1 MNIVVIG
8 GVAAGTKA
16 AAKLMRENRDNKVT
30 IFEKGKEISYAGCGL
45 PYYIGGDIADRS
57 SLVVNTPEKF
67 SSLTGVTVRTEMEA
81 VKVDSEKKT
90 VSFRNGEVVSYDK
103 LIIATG
109 ASPILPDIPGKENEG
124 VFTLRTVD
132 DAVRIRKYAEDNSV
146 HRCVVVGASFIGLE
160 CAENLRSRGME
171 VTLVDKE
178 SQILP
183 GLLDPD
189 MADYVRKE
197 IQKSGVKILLSSSLE
212 EILGEGKVKGIRTA
226 FGSVSGEMVILALG
240 VRPNSAFVSDL
251 GLEMEKGAIVV
262 DESMKTSV
270 QDIYAAG
277 DVAMVRNM
285 ATHSHQYSAMGST
298 ANITGRI
305 LAKAISGE
313 KAEYKGC
320 LGTAVIKATDSLN
333 VGRTGLTLAGA
344 GKIGLDAESVSVVL
358 DDKPGYYPG
367 SGNFVIKLIAERGT
381 EKVLGLQIAGKGN
394 VDKIVDSAVV
404 AIAMGAV
411 LSDFE
416 SLDFSY
422 APPFST
428 ALNPLQIAS
437 FVLKNKISGKLDSFT
452 PYDYSTGK
460 AKGYEVVDVN
470 NSPTIPGARFVA
482 FDKLEETFKDT
493 DRSAKLLLV
502 CARGRKSYLVQNRLK
517 AMGFTN
523 TRSLEGGVTL
533 NDVKVKFEGP
543 IPASEIRRVKG
554 LGCLQD
560 KRYPDV
566 FNVRVITR
574 NGKITAEEQRTIAE
588 AAENFG
594 SGEVTM
600 TTRLTLEI
608 QGVKYEN
615 IQPLM
620 EYLALHDLTTG
631 GTGSKVR
638 PVVSCKGTTCQYGL
652 CDTFGLSEK
661 LHELFYVG
669 YHDVVLPHK
678 FKIAVGGCPN
688 NCVKPNLNDLG
699 IVGQNVP
706 VFDYSK
712 CKGCKLCQVEKSCPI
727 KIARMENGKLHVD
740 PNECNNCS
748 RCRGK
753 CPFGVTEEY
762 VPGFKVYIGGRWGK
776 KIAHGLPLTRI
787 LTSEE
792 EVISVVEKAILL
804 FRDEGITGER
814 FADTVERLGFEYVN
828 DKLLNSSFDK
838 KAVLEKNVKGGAT
851 C

>member
-1 MNIVVIG
+1 MKVVVLG
-8 GVAAGTKA
+8 GVAAGTKV
-16 AAKLMRENRDNKVT
+16 AAKLKRENRDNEVVIYTK
-30 IFEKGKEISYAGCGL
+30 EKEISYAGCGL
-45 PYYIGGDIADRS
+45 PYYIGGAIENRE
-57 SLVVNTPEKF
+57 SLVVNTPQKY
-67 SSLTGVTVRTEMEA
+67 SSLTGVEVKTEMEA
-81 VKVDSEKKT
+81 VSVDKDNKT
-90 VSFRNGEVVSYDK
+90 VSFKNGESVSYDK

-109 ASPILPDIPGKENEG
+109 ASPIRPEVDGVDKEG
-124 VFTLRTVD
+124 VFTLRSVD
-132 DAVRIRKYAEDNSV
+132 DAVAIRSYAESV
-146 HRCVVVGASFIGLE
+146 KKAVIVGASFIGLE
-160 CAENLRSRGME
+160 VAENLKARGLD
-171 VTLVDKE
+171 VTIVDMA

-183 GLLDPD
+183 GLFDPD
-189 MADYVRKE
+189 MALYAKKE
-197 IQKSGVKILLSSSLE
+197 IQKTGIKIVLGAKLEAIIGGEKAEGVKTS
-212 EILGEGKVKGIRTA
+212 V
-226 FGSVSGEMVILALG
+226 GSISGDMVVLALG
-240 VRPNSAFVSDL
+240 VKPNTAFVSNL

-262 DESMKTSV
+262 DDKMRTNIDSV
-270 QDIYAAG
+270 YAVG
-277 DVAMVRNM
+277 DCALVKNM
-285 ATHSHQYSAMGST
+285 ITGKRQYSAMGST

-313 KAEYKGC
+313 DATYKGC
-320 LGTAVIKATDSLN
+320 LGTAVIKASGTLN
-333 VGRTGLTLAGA
+333 LGRTGLTMDKAKEEGY
-344 GKIGLDAESVSVVL
+344 DPECVSVVL

-367 SGNFVIKLIAERGT
+367 SGNFVIKLIADRRDM
-381 EKVLGLQIAGKGN
+381 KLLGVQVAGKGN
-394 VDKIVDSAVV
+394 VDKIVDSVV
-404 AIAMGAV
+404 VGLNLGAK
-411 LSDFE
+411 LSDFD

-428 ALNPLQIAS
+428 ALNPLQVAS
-437 FVLKNKISGKLDSFT
+437 YVLENKISGVLDSFT
-452 PYDYSTGK
+452 PYEYMMGK
-460 AKGYEVVDVN
+460 AKGYTVIDVN
-470 NSPTIPGARFVA
+470 NTPTIPGAKFA
-482 FDKLEETFKDT
+482 SFDKLEEIFKDT
-493 DRSAKLLLV
+493 PKDAKLLLV
-502 CARGRKSYLVQNRLK
+502 CAMGRKSYLVQNRMK
-517 AMGFTN
+517 AMGFTS
-523 TRSLEGGVTL
+523 TKSLEGGVNL
-533 NDVKVKFEGP
+533 NDVKVRFEGA
-543 IPASEIRRVKG
+543 IPPEEVKRVKG

-566 FNVRVITR
+566 FNVRIITR
-574 NGKITAEEQRTIAE
+574 NGKISAEEQKVIAE
-588 AAENFG
+588 ASEKYG

-615 IQPLM
+615 IAPLM
-620 EYLALHDLTTG
+620 EFVNEHGLTTG

-712 CKGCKLCQVEKSCPI
+712 CKGCKVCQVEKSCPI
-727 KIARMENGKLHVD
+727 KIAKMENGKLYVD
-740 PNECNNCS
+740 PNQCNNCS

-762 VPGFKVYIGGRWGK
+762 IPGFKVYIGGRWGK
-776 KIAHGLPLTRI
+776 KIAHGLPLSRI
-787 LTSEE
+787 LLSEE
-792 EVISVVEKAILL
+792 EVIDVVEKAILL

-814 FADTVERLGFEYVN
+814 FADTVGRLGFDYVN

>member
-1 MNIVVIG
+1 MKVVVLG
-8 GVAAGTKA
+8 GVAAGTKV
-16 AAKLMRENRDNKVT
+16 AAKLKREDRNNEVIIYTK
-30 IFEKGKEISYAGCGL
+30 EKEISYAGCGL
-45 PYYIGGDIADRS
+45 PYYIGGAIESRE
-57 SLVVNTPEKF
+57 SLVVNTPKKY
-67 SSLTGVTVRTEMEA
+67 SSLTGVEVKTEMEA
-81 VKVDSEKKT
+81 VSVDKDKKT
-90 VSFRNGEVVSYDK
+90 VSFKNGETVSYDN
-103 LIIATG
+103 LVIATG
-109 ASPILPDIPGKENEG
+109 ASPIKPPVEGVEKEG
-124 VFTLRTVD
+124 VFTLRSVD
-132 DAVRIRKYAEDNSV
+132 DAVDMRAYVDDNGV
-146 HRCVVVGASFIGLE
+146 HKAVVVGASFIGLE
-160 CAENLRSRGME
+160 VAENLKAKGVD
-171 VTLVDKE
+171 VTVVDMA

-183 GLLDPD
+183 GLFDPD
-189 MADYVRKE
+189 MAQYAKKE
-197 IQKSGVKILLSSSLE
+197 IQKTGVKIMLGAKLE
-212 EILGEGKVKGIRTA
+212 AIYGGVKAEGIKT
-226 FGSVSGEMVILALG
+226 SVGNIPGEMVVLALG
-240 VRPNSAFVSDL
+240 VKPNTAFVSEL

-262 DESMKTSV
+262 DDKMRTNLDS
-270 QDIYAAG
+270 IYAAG
-277 DVAMVRNM
+277 DCALVKNMVTGKR
-285 ATHSHQYSAMGST
+285 QYSAMGST

-305 LAKAISGE
+305 LAKAMSGE
-313 KAEYKGC
+313 DASYKGC
-320 LGTAVIKATDSLN
+320 LGTAVIRATSSLN
-333 VGRTGLTLAGA
+333 MGRTGLTMDAA
-344 GKIGLDAESVSVVL
+344 GKEGYDAECVSIVV

-367 SGNFVIKLIAERGT
+367 SGNFVIKLVAD
-381 EKVLGLQIAGKGN
+381 KKDMKLLGVQVAGKGN
-394 VDKIVDSAVV
+394 VDKIVDSVV
-404 AIAMGAV
+404 VGLIMGAK
-411 LSDFE
+411 LTDFD
-416 SLDFSY
+416 SADFSY

-428 ALNPLQIAS
+428 ALNPLQVAS
-437 FVLKNKISGKLDSFT
+437 YVLENKINGVLDSFT
-452 PYDYSTGK
+452 PYEYMTGK
-460 AKGYEVVDVN
+460 AKGYTVVDVN
-470 NSPTIPGARFVA
+470 NTPTIPGAKFA
-482 FDKLEETFKDT
+482 SFDNLEEVFKNTPKD
-493 DRSAKLLLV
+493 AKLLLV
-502 CARGRKSYLVQNRLK
+502 CARGRKSYLVQNRMK

-523 TRSLEGGVTL
+523 TKSLEGGVNL
-533 NDVKVKFEGP
+533 NDVKVKFEGA
-543 IPASEIRRVKG
+543 IPPEEVKRVKG

-566 FNVRVITR
+566 FNVRIITR
-574 NGKITAEEQRTIAE
+574 NGKISAEEQKTIAE
-588 AAENFG
+588 AAEKYG

-615 IQPLM
+615 LQPLM
-620 EYLALHDLTTG
+620 EFVNEHGLTTG

-712 CKGCKLCQVEKSCPI
+712 CKGCKVCQVEKGCPI
-727 KIARMENGKLHVD
+727 KIAKVEDGKLYVD

-762 VPGFKVYIGGRWGK
+762 IPGFKVFIGGRWGK

-787 LTSEE
+787 LLSEE
-792 EVISVVEKAILL
+792 EVIDVVEKAILL

-814 FADTVERLGFEYVN
+814 FADTVERLGFDYVN

-838 KAVLEKNVKGGAT
+838 KAVLEKNVTGGAT

>member
-1 MNIVVIG
+1 MKVVVLG
-8 GVAAGTKA
+8 GVAAGTKV
-16 AAKLMRENRDNKVT
+16 AAKLKRENRDNEVVIYTK
-30 IFEKGKEISYAGCGL
+30 EKEISYAGCGL
-45 PYYIGGDIADRS
+45 PYYIGGAIENRE
-57 SLVVNTPEKF
+57 SLVVNTPQKY
-67 SSLTGVTVRTEMEA
+67 SSLTGVEVKIEMEA
-81 VKVDSEKKT
+81 VSVDKDNKT
-90 VSFRNGEVVSYDK
+90 VSFKNGECVSFDK

-109 ASPILPDIPGKENEG
+109 ASPIKPDVEGVDKEG
-124 VFTLRTVD
+124 VFTLRSVD
-132 DAVRIRKYAEDNSV
+132 DAASIRSYAESV
-146 HRCVVVGASFIGLE
+146 KRAVVVGASFIGLE
-160 CAENLRSRGME
+160 VAENLKAKGLD
-171 VTLVDKE
+171 VTVVDMA
-178 SQILP
+178 SQVLP
-183 GLLDPD
+183 GLFDPD
-189 MADYVRKE
+189 MALYAKKE
-197 IQKSGVKILLSSSLE
+197 IQKTGIKIVLGAKLEAITGGEKAEGVKTN
-212 EILGEGKVKGIRTA
+212 V
-226 FGSVSGEMVILALG
+226 GSINGDMVVLALG
-240 VRPNSAFVSDL
+240 VKPNTAFVSDL

-262 DESMKTSV
+262 DDKMSTNIDSV
-270 QDIYAAG
+270 YAVG
-277 DVAMVRNM
+277 DCALVKNMVTGKR
-285 ATHSHQYSAMGST
+285 QYSAMGST

-313 KAEYKGC
+313 DATYKGC
-320 LGTAVIKATDSLN
+320 LGTAVIKASETLN
-333 VGRTGLTLAGA
+333 LGRTGLTMEKAKEEGF
-344 GKIGLDAESVSVVL
+344 DSECVSVVL

-367 SGNFVIKLIAERGT
+367 SGNFVIKLIADKRDM
-381 EKVLGLQIAGKGN
+381 KLLGVQVAGKGS
-394 VDKIVDSAVV
+394 VDKIVDSVV
-404 AIAMGAV
+404 VGLNFGAK
-411 LSDFE
+411 LSDFD

-428 ALNPLQIAS
+428 ALNPLQVAS
-437 FVLKNKISGKLDSFT
+437 YVLENKISGVLDSFT
-452 PYDYSTGK
+452 PYEYMMGK
-460 AKGYEVVDVN
+460 AKGYTVIDVN
-470 NSPTIPGARFVA
+470 NTPTIPGAKFA
-482 FDKLEETFKDT
+482 SFDKLEEIFKDT
-493 DRSAKLLLV
+493 PKDAKLLLV
-502 CARGRKSYLVQNRLK
+502 CARGRKSYLVQNRMK
-517 AMGFTN
+517 AMGFTS
-523 TRSLEGGVTL
+523 TKSLEGGVNL
-533 NDVKVKFEGP
+533 NDVKVKFEGA
-543 IPASEIRRVKG
+543 IPPEEVKRVKG

-566 FNVRVITR
+566 FNVRIITR
-574 NGKITAEEQRTIAE
+574 NGKISAEEQKVIAE
-588 AAENFG
+588 ASEKYG

-615 IQPLM
+615 IAPLM
-620 EYLALHDLTTG
+620 EFVNEHGLSTG

-712 CKGCKLCQVEKSCPI
+712 CKGCKVCQVEKSCPI
-727 KIARMENGKLHVD
+727 KIAKMENGKLYVD
-740 PNECNNCS
+740 PNQCNNCS

-762 VPGFKVYIGGRWGK
+762 IPGFKVYIGGRWGK
-776 KIAHGLPLTRI
+776 KIAHGLPLSRI
-787 LTSEE
+787 LRSEE
-792 EVISVVEKAILL
+792 EVIDVVEKAILL

-814 FADTVERLGFEYVN
+814 FADTVDRLGFDYVN

>member
-1 MNIVVIG
+1 MKIVVLG
-8 GVAAGTKA
+8 GVAAGTKV
-16 AAKLMRENRDNKVT
+16 AAKLKRENRNNEVVIYTK
-30 IFEKGKEISYAGCGL
+30 EKEISYAGCGL
-45 PYYIGGDIADRS
+45 PYYIGGAIENRE
-57 SLVVNTPEKF
+57 SLVVNTPQKY
-67 SSLTGVTVRTEMEA
+67 SSLTGVEVKIEMEA
-81 VKVDSEKKT
+81 VSVDKDNKS
-90 VSFRNGEVVSYDK
+90 VSFKNGESVSYDK

-109 ASPILPDIPGKENEG
+109 ASPIKPAVEGVDKEG
-124 VFTLRTVD
+124 VFTLRSVD
-132 DAVRIRKYAEDNSV
+132 DAASIRSYAESV
-146 HRCVVVGASFIGLE
+146 KRAVVVGASFIGLE
-160 CAENLRSRGME
+160 VAENLKAKGLD
-171 VTLVDKE
+171 VTVVDMA

-183 GLLDPD
+183 GLFDPD
-189 MADYVRKE
+189 MALYAKKE
-197 IQKSGVKILLSSSLE
+197 IQKTGIKIVLGAKLEAIYGGNKAEGVKTS
-212 EILGEGKVKGIRTA
+212 V
-226 FGSVSGEMVILALG
+226 GSINGDLVVLALG
-240 VRPNSAFVSDL
+240 VKPNTAFVSNL

-262 DESMKTSV
+262 DEKMSTNIDS
-270 QDIYAAG
+270 IYAVG
-277 DVAMVRNM
+277 DCALVKNMVTGKR
-285 ATHSHQYSAMGST
+285 QYSAMGST

-305 LAKAISGE
+305 LAKAISG
-313 KAEYKGC
+313 KDASYKGC
-320 LGTAVIKATDSLN
+320 LGTAVIKVSQTLN
-333 VGRTGLTLAGA
+333 LGRTGLTMERAKEEGF
-344 GKIGLDAESVSVVL
+344 DPECVSVVL

-367 SGNFVIKLIAERGT
+367 SGNFVIKLIADKRDM
-381 EKVLGLQIAGKGN
+381 KLLGVQVAGKGS
-394 VDKIVDSAVV
+394 VDKIVDSVV
-404 AIAMGAV
+404 VGLNFGAK
-411 LSDFE
+411 LSDFD

-428 ALNPLQIAS
+428 ALNPLQVAS
-437 FVLKNKISGKLDSFT
+437 YVLENKISGVLDSFT
-452 PYDYSTGK
+452 PYEYMMGK
-460 AKGYEVVDVN
+460 AKGYTVIDVN
-470 NSPTIPGARFVA
+470 NTPTIPGAKFA
-482 FDKLEETFKDT
+482 SFDKLEEIFKDT
-493 DRSAKLLLV
+493 PKDAKLLLV
-502 CARGRKSYLVQNRLK
+502 CARGRKSYLVQNRMK
-517 AMGFTN
+517 AMGFTS
-523 TRSLEGGVTL
+523 TKSLEGGVNL
-533 NDVKVKFEGP
+533 NDVKVKFEGA
-543 IPASEIRRVKG
+543 IPPEEVKRVKG

-566 FNVRVITR
+566 FNVRIITR
-574 NGKITAEEQRTIAE
+574 NGKISAEEQKVIAE
-588 AAENFG
+588 ASEKYG

-615 IQPLM
+615 IVPLM
-620 EYLALHDLTTG
+620 EFVNEHGLTTG

-712 CKGCKLCQVEKSCPI
+712 CKGCKVCQVEKSCPI
-727 KIARMENGKLHVD
+727 KIAKMENGKLYVD
-740 PNECNNCS
+740 PNQCNNCS

-762 VPGFKVYIGGRWGK
+762 IPGFKVYIGGRWGK
-776 KIAHGLPLTRI
+776 KIAHGLPLSRI
-787 LTSEE
+787 LRSEE
-792 EVISVVEKAILL
+792 EVIDVVEKAILL

-814 FADTVERLGFEYVN
+814 FADTVDRLGFDYVN

>member
-1 MNIVVIG
+1 MKVVVLG
-8 GVAAGTKA
+8 GVAAGTKV
-16 AAKLMRENRDNKVT
+16 AAKLKRENRDNEVVIYTK
-30 IFEKGKEISYAGCGL
+30 EKEISYAGCGL
-45 PYYIGGDIADRS
+45 PYYIGGAIENRE
-57 SLVVNTPEKF
+57 SLVVNTPQKY
-67 SSLTGVTVRTEMEA
+67 SSLTGVEVKTEMEA
-81 VKVDSEKKT
+81 VSVDKDNKT
-90 VSFRNGEVVSYDK
+90 VSFKNGESVSYDK

-109 ASPILPDIPGKENEG
+109 ASPIRPEVDGVDKEG
-124 VFTLRTVD
+124 VFTLRSVD
-132 DAVRIRKYAEDNSV
+132 DAVAIRSYAESV
-146 HRCVVVGASFIGLE
+146 KKAVIVGASFIGLE
-160 CAENLRSRGME
+160 VAENLKARGLD
-171 VTLVDKE
+171 VTIVDMA

-183 GLLDPD
+183 GLFDPD
-189 MADYVRKE
+189 MALYAKKE
-197 IQKSGVKILLSSSLE
+197 IQKTGIKIVLGAKLEAIIGGEKAEGVKTS
-212 EILGEGKVKGIRTA
+212 V
-226 FGSVSGEMVILALG
+226 GSISGDMVVLALG
-240 VRPNSAFVSDL
+240 VKPNTAFVSNL

-262 DESMKTSV
+262 DDKMRTNIDSV
-270 QDIYAAG
+270 YAVG
-277 DVAMVRNM
+277 DCALVKNM
-285 ATHSHQYSAMGST
+285 ITGKRQYSAMGST

-313 KAEYKGC
+313 DATYKGC
-320 LGTAVIKATDSLN
+320 LGTAVIKASGTLN
-333 VGRTGLTLAGA
+333 LGRTGLTMDKAKEEGF
-344 GKIGLDAESVSVVL
+344 DPECVSVVL

-367 SGNFVIKLIAERGT
+367 SGNFVIKLIADRRDM
-381 EKVLGLQIAGKGN
+381 KLLGVQVAGKGN
-394 VDKIVDSAVV
+394 VDKIVDSVV
-404 AIAMGAV
+404 VGLNLGAK
-411 LSDFE
+411 LSDFD

-428 ALNPLQIAS
+428 ALNPLQVAS
-437 FVLKNKISGKLDSFT
+437 YVLENKISGVLDSFT
-452 PYDYSTGK
+452 PYEYMMGK
-460 AKGYEVVDVN
+460 AKGYTVIDVN
-470 NSPTIPGARFVA
+470 NTPTIPGAKFA
-482 FDKLEETFKDT
+482 SFDKLEEIFKDT
-493 DRSAKLLLV
+493 PKDAKLLLV
-502 CARGRKSYLVQNRLK
+502 CARGRKSYLVQNRMK
-517 AMGFTN
+517 AMGFTS
-523 TRSLEGGVTL
+523 TKSLEGGVNL
-533 NDVKVKFEGP
+533 NDVKVRFEGA
-543 IPASEIRRVKG
+543 IPPEEVKRVKG

-566 FNVRVITR
+566 FNVRIITR
-574 NGKITAEEQRTIAE
+574 NGKISAEEQKVIAE
-588 AAENFG
+588 ASEKYG

-615 IQPLM
+615 IAPLM
-620 EYLALHDLTTG
+620 EFVNEHGLTTG

-712 CKGCKLCQVEKSCPI
+712 CKGCKVCQVEKSCPI
-727 KIARMENGKLHVD
+727 KIAKMENGKLYVD
-740 PNECNNCS
+740 PNQCNNCS

-762 VPGFKVYIGGRWGK
+762 IPGFKVYIGGRWGK
-776 KIAHGLPLTRI
+776 KIAHGLPLSRI
-787 LTSEE
+787 LLSEE
-792 EVISVVEKAILL
+792 EVIDVVEKAILL

-814 FADTVERLGFEYVN
+814 FADTVGRLGFDYVN

>member
-1 MNIVVIG
+1 MKVVVLG
-8 GVAAGTKA
+8 GVAAGTKV
-16 AAKLMRENRDNKVT
+16 AAKLKRENRDNEVVIYTK
-30 IFEKGKEISYAGCGL
+30 EKEISYAGCGL
-45 PYYIGGDIADRS
+45 PYYIGGAIENRE
-57 SLVVNTPEKF
+57 SLVVNTPQKY
-67 SSLTGVTVRTEMEA
+67 SSLTGVEVKTEMEA
-81 VKVDSEKKT
+81 VSVDKDNKT
-90 VSFRNGEVVSYDK
+90 VSFKNGESVSYDK

-109 ASPILPDIPGKENEG
+109 ASPIRPEVDGVDKEG
-124 VFTLRTVD
+124 VFTLRNVD
-132 DAVRIRKYAEDNSV
+132 DAVAIRSYAESV
-146 HRCVVVGASFIGLE
+146 KKAVIVGASFIGLE
-160 CAENLRSRGME
+160 VAENLKARGLD
-171 VTLVDKE
+171 VTIVDMA

-183 GLLDPD
+183 GLFDPD
-189 MADYVRKE
+189 MALYAKKE
-197 IQKSGVKILLSSSLE
+197 IQKTGIKIVLGAKLEAIIGGEKAEGVKTS
-212 EILGEGKVKGIRTA
+212 V
-226 FGSVSGEMVILALG
+226 GSISGDMVVLALG
-240 VRPNSAFVSDL
+240 VKPNTAFVSNL

-262 DESMKTSV
+262 DDKMRTNIDSV
-270 QDIYAAG
+270 YAVG
-277 DVAMVRNM
+277 DCALVKNM
-285 ATHSHQYSAMGST
+285 ITGKRQYSAMGST

-313 KAEYKGC
+313 DATYKGC
-320 LGTAVIKATDSLN
+320 LGTAVIKASGTLN
-333 VGRTGLTLAGA
+333 LGRTGLTMDKAKEEGY
-344 GKIGLDAESVSVVL
+344 DPECVSVVL

-367 SGNFVIKLIAERGT
+367 SGNFVIKLIADRRDM
-381 EKVLGLQIAGKGN
+381 KLLGVQVAGKGN
-394 VDKIVDSAVV
+394 VDKIVDSVV
-404 AIAMGAV
+404 VGLNLGAK
-411 LSDFE
+411 LSDFD

-428 ALNPLQIAS
+428 ALNPLQVAS
-437 FVLKNKISGKLDSFT
+437 YVLENKISGVLDSFT
-452 PYDYSTGK
+452 PYEYMMGK
-460 AKGYEVVDVN
+460 AKGYTVIDVN
-470 NSPTIPGARFVA
+470 NTPTIPGAKFA
-482 FDKLEETFKDT
+482 SFDKLEEIFKDT
-493 DRSAKLLLV
+493 PKDAKLLLV
-502 CARGRKSYLVQNRLK
+502 CARGRKSYLVQNRMK
-517 AMGFTN
+517 AMGFTS
-523 TRSLEGGVTL
+523 TKSLEGGVNL
-533 NDVKVKFEGP
+533 NDVKVRFEGA
-543 IPASEIRRVKG
+543 IPPEEVKRVKG

-566 FNVRVITR
+566 FNVRIITR
-574 NGKITAEEQRTIAE
+574 NGKISAEEQKVIAE
-588 AAENFG
+588 ASEKYG

-615 IQPLM
+615 IAPLM
-620 EYLALHDLTTG
+620 EFVNEHGLTTG

-712 CKGCKLCQVEKSCPI
+712 CKGCKVCQVEKSCPI
-727 KIARMENGKLHVD
+727 KIAKMENGKLYVD
-740 PNECNNCS
+740 PNQCNNCS

-762 VPGFKVYIGGRWGK
+762 IPGFKVYIGGRWGK
-776 KIAHGLPLTRI
+776 KIAHGLPLSRI
-787 LTSEE
+787 LLSEE
-792 EVISVVEKAILL
+792 EVIDVVEKAILL

-814 FADTVERLGFEYVN
+814 FADTVGRLGFDYVN

>member
-1 MNIVVIG
+1 MKVVVLG
-8 GVAAGTKA
+8 GVAAGTKV
-16 AAKLMRENRDNKVT
+16 AAKLKRENRDNEVVIYTK
-30 IFEKGKEISYAGCGL
+30 EKEISYAGCGL
-45 PYYIGGDIADRS
+45 PYYIGGAIENRE
-57 SLVVNTPEKF
+57 SLVVNTPQKY
-67 SSLTGVTVRTEMEA
+67 SSLTGVEVKTEMEA
-81 VKVDSEKKT
+81 VSVDKDNKT
-90 VSFRNGEVVSYDK
+90 VSFKNGESVSYDK

-109 ASPILPDIPGKENEG
+109 ASPIRPEVDGVDKEG
-124 VFTLRTVD
+124 VFTLRSVD
-132 DAVRIRKYAEDNSV
+132 DAVAIRSYAESV
-146 HRCVVVGASFIGLE
+146 KKAVIVGASFIGLE
-160 CAENLRSRGME
+160 VAENLKARGLD
-171 VTLVDKE
+171 VTIVDMA

-183 GLLDPD
+183 GLFDPD
-189 MADYVRKE
+189 MALYAKKE
-197 IQKSGVKILLSSSLE
+197 IQKTGIKIVLGAKLEAIIGGEKAEGVKTS
-212 EILGEGKVKGIRTA
+212 V
-226 FGSVSGEMVILALG
+226 GSISGDMVVLALG
-240 VRPNSAFVSDL
+240 VKPNTAFVSNL

-262 DESMKTSV
+262 DDKMRTNIDSV
-270 QDIYAAG
+270 YAVG
-277 DVAMVRNM
+277 DCALVKNM
-285 ATHSHQYSAMGST
+285 ITGKRQYSAMGST

-313 KAEYKGC
+313 DATYKGC
-320 LGTAVIKATDSLN
+320 LGTAVIKASGTLN
-333 VGRTGLTLAGA
+333 LGRTGLTMDKAKEEGY
-344 GKIGLDAESVSVVL
+344 DPECVSVVL

-367 SGNFVIKLIAERGT
+367 SGNFVIKLIADRRDM
-381 EKVLGLQIAGKGN
+381 KLLGVQVAGKGN
-394 VDKIVDSAVV
+394 VDKIVDSVV
-404 AIAMGAV
+404 VGLNLGAK
-411 LSDFE
+411 LSDFD

-428 ALNPLQIAS
+428 ALNPLQVAS
-437 FVLKNKISGKLDSFT
+437 YVLENKISGVLDSFT
-452 PYDYSTGK
+452 PYEYMMGK
-460 AKGYEVVDVN
+460 AKGYTVIDVN
-470 NSPTIPGARFVA
+470 NTPTIPGAKFA
-482 FDKLEETFKDT
+482 SFDKLEEIFKDT
-493 DRSAKLLLV
+493 PKDAKLLLV
-502 CARGRKSYLVQNRLK
+502 CARGRKSYLVQNRMK
-517 AMGFTN
+517 AMGFTS
-523 TRSLEGGVTL
+523 TKSLEGGVNL
-533 NDVKVKFEGP
+533 NDVKVRFEGA
-543 IPASEIRRVKG
+543 IPPEEVKRVKG

-566 FNVRVITR
+566 FNVRIITR
-574 NGKITAEEQRTIAE
+574 NGKISAVEQKVIAE
-588 AAENFG
+588 ASEKYG

-615 IQPLM
+615 IAPLM
-620 EYLALHDLTTG
+620 EFVNEHGLTTG

-712 CKGCKLCQVEKSCPI
+712 CKGCKVCQVEKSCPI
-727 KIARMENGKLHVD
+727 KIAKMENGKLYVD
-740 PNECNNCS
+740 PNQCNNCS

-762 VPGFKVYIGGRWGK
+762 IPGFKVYIGGRWGK
-776 KIAHGLPLTRI
+776 KIAHGLPLSRI
-787 LTSEE
+787 LLSEE
-792 EVISVVEKAILL
+792 EVIDVVEKAILL

-814 FADTVERLGFEYVN
+814 FADTVGRLGFDYVN

>member
-1 MNIVVIG
+1 MKVVVLG
-8 GVAAGTKA
+8 GVAAGTKV
-16 AAKLMRENRDNKVT
+16 AAKLKRENRDNEVVIYTK
-30 IFEKGKEISYAGCGL
+30 EKEISYAGCGL
-45 PYYIGGDIADRS
+45 PYYIGGAIENRE
-57 SLVVNTPEKF
+57 SLVVNTPQKY
-67 SSLTGVTVRTEMEA
+67 SSLTGVEVKTEMEA
-81 VKVDSEKKT
+81 VSVDKDNKT
-90 VSFRNGEVVSYDK
+90 VSFKNGESVSYDK

-109 ASPILPDIPGKENEG
+109 ASPIRPEVDGVDKEG
-124 VFTLRTVD
+124 VFTLRSVD
-132 DAVRIRKYAEDNSV
+132 DAVAIRSYAESV
-146 HRCVVVGASFIGLE
+146 KKAVIVGASFIGLE
-160 CAENLRSRGME
+160 VAENLKARGLD
-171 VTLVDKE
+171 VTIVDMA

-183 GLLDPD
+183 GLFDPD
-189 MADYVRKE
+189 MALYAKKE
-197 IQKSGVKILLSSSLE
+197 IQKTGIKIVLGAKLEAIIGGEKAEGVKTS
-212 EILGEGKVKGIRTA
+212 V
-226 FGSVSGEMVILALG
+226 GSISGDMVVLALG
-240 VRPNSAFVSDL
+240 VKPNTAFVSNL

-262 DESMKTSV
+262 DDKMSTNIDSL
-270 QDIYAAG
+270 YAVG
-277 DVAMVRNM
+277 DCALVKNM
-285 ATHSHQYSAMGST
+285 ITGKRQYSAMGST

-313 KAEYKGC
+313 DATYKGC
-320 LGTAVIKATDSLN
+320 LGTAVIKASGTLN
-333 VGRTGLTLAGA
+333 LGRTGLTMDKAKEEGF
-344 GKIGLDAESVSVVL
+344 DPECVSVVL

-367 SGNFVIKLIAERGT
+367 SGNFVIKLIADRRDM
-381 EKVLGLQIAGKGN
+381 KLLGVQVAGKGN
-394 VDKIVDSAVV
+394 VDKIVDSVV
-404 AIAMGAV
+404 VGLNLGAK
-411 LSDFE
+411 LSDFD

-428 ALNPLQIAS
+428 ALNPLQVAS
-437 FVLKNKISGKLDSFT
+437 YVLENKISGVLDSFT
-452 PYDYSTGK
+452 PYEYMMGK
-460 AKGYEVVDVN
+460 AKGYTVIDVN
-470 NSPTIPGARFVA
+470 NTPTIPGAKFA
-482 FDKLEETFKDT
+482 SFDKLEEIFKDT
-493 DRSAKLLLV
+493 PKDAKLLLV
-502 CARGRKSYLVQNRLK
+502 CARGRKSYLVQNRMK
-517 AMGFTN
+517 AMGFTS
-523 TRSLEGGVTL
+523 TKSLEGGVNL
-533 NDVKVKFEGP
+533 NEVKVRFEGA
-543 IPASEIRRVKG
+543 IPPEEVKRVKG

-566 FNVRVITR
+566 FNVRIITR
-574 NGKITAEEQRTIAE
+574 NGKISAEEQKVIAE
-588 AAENFG
+588 ASEKYG

-615 IQPLM
+615 IAPLM
-620 EYLALHDLTTG
+620 EFVNEHGLTTG

-712 CKGCKLCQVEKSCPI
+712 CKGCKVCQVEKSCPI
-727 KIARMENGKLHVD
+727 KIAKMENGKLYVD
-740 PNECNNCS
+740 PNQCNNCS

-762 VPGFKVYIGGRWGK
+762 IPGFKVYIGGRWGK
-776 KIAHGLPLTRI
+776 KIAHGLPLSRI
-787 LTSEE
+787 LLSEE
-792 EVISVVEKAILL
+792 EVIDVVEKAILL

-814 FADTVERLGFEYVN
+814 FADTVGRLGFDYVN

>member
-1 MNIVVIG
+1 MKVVVLG
-8 GVAAGTKA
+8 GVAAGTKV
-16 AAKLMRENRDNKVT
+16 AAKLKRENRDNEVVIYTK
-30 IFEKGKEISYAGCGL
+30 EKEISYAGCGL
-45 PYYIGGDIADRS
+45 PYYIGGAIENRE
-57 SLVVNTPEKF
+57 SLVVNTPQKY
-67 SSLTGVTVRTEMEA
+67 SSLTGVEVKTEMEA
-81 VKVDSEKKT
+81 VSVDKDNKT
-90 VSFRNGEVVSYDK
+90 VSFKNGESVSYDK

-109 ASPILPDIPGKENEG
+109 ASPIRPEVDGVDKEG
-124 VFTLRTVD
+124 VFTLRSVD
-132 DAVRIRKYAEDNSV
+132 DAVAIRSYAESV
-146 HRCVVVGASFIGLE
+146 KKAVIVGASFIGLE
-160 CAENLRSRGME
+160 VAENLKARGLD
-171 VTLVDKE
+171 VTIVDMA

-183 GLLDPD
+183 GLFDPD
-189 MADYVRKE
+189 MALYAKKE
-197 IQKSGVKILLSSSLE
+197 IQKTGIKIVLGAKLEAIIGGEKAEGVKTS
-212 EILGEGKVKGIRTA
+212 V
-226 FGSVSGEMVILALG
+226 GSISGDMVVLALG
-240 VRPNSAFVSDL
+240 VKPNTAFVSNL

-262 DESMKTSV
+262 DDKMRTNIDSV
-270 QDIYAAG
+270 YAVG
-277 DVAMVRNM
+277 DCALVKNM
-285 ATHSHQYSAMGST
+285 ITGKRQYSAMGST

-313 KAEYKGC
+313 DATYKGC
-320 LGTAVIKATDSLN
+320 LGTAVIKASGTLN
-333 VGRTGLTLAGA
+333 LGRTGLTMDKAKEEGY
-344 GKIGLDAESVSVVL
+344 DPECVSVVL

-367 SGNFVIKLIAERGT
+367 SGNFVIKLIADRRDM
-381 EKVLGLQIAGKGN
+381 KLLGVQVAGKGN
-394 VDKIVDSAVV
+394 VDKIVDSVV
-404 AIAMGAV
+404 VGLNLGAK
-411 LSDFE
+411 LSDFD

-428 ALNPLQIAS
+428 ALNPLQVAS
-437 FVLKNKISGKLDSFT
+437 YVLENKISGVLDSFT
-452 PYDYSTGK
+452 PYEYMMGK
-460 AKGYEVVDVN
+460 AKGNTVIDVN
-470 NSPTIPGARFVA
+470 NTPTIPGAKFA
-482 FDKLEETFKDT
+482 SFDKLEEIFKDT
-493 DRSAKLLLV
+493 PKDAKLLLV
-502 CARGRKSYLVQNRLK
+502 CARGRKSYLVQNRMK
-517 AMGFTN
+517 AMGFTS
-523 TRSLEGGVTL
+523 TKSLEGGVNL
-533 NDVKVKFEGP
+533 NDVKVRFEGA
-543 IPASEIRRVKG
+543 IPPEEVKRVKG

-566 FNVRVITR
+566 FNVRIITR
-574 NGKITAEEQRTIAE
+574 NGKISAEEQKVIAE
-588 AAENFG
+588 ASEKYG

-615 IQPLM
+615 IAPLM
-620 EYLALHDLTTG
+620 EFVNEHGLTTG

-712 CKGCKLCQVEKSCPI
+712 CKGCKVCQVERSCPI
-727 KIARMENGKLHVD
+727 KIAKMENGKLYVD
-740 PNECNNCS
+740 PNQCNNCS

-762 VPGFKVYIGGRWGK
+762 IPGFKVYIGGRWGK
-776 KIAHGLPLTRI
+776 KIAHGLPLSRI
-787 LTSEE
+787 LLSEE
-792 EVISVVEKAILL
+792 EVIDVVEKAILL

-814 FADTVERLGFEYVN
+814 FADTVGRLGFDYVN

>member
-1 MNIVVIG
+1 MKVVVLG
-8 GVAAGTKA
+8 GVAAGTKV
-16 AAKLMRENRDNKVT
+16 AAKLKRENRDNEVVIYTK
-30 IFEKGKEISYAGCGL
+30 EKEISYAGCGL
-45 PYYIGGDIADRS
+45 PYYIGGAIENRE
-57 SLVVNTPEKF
+57 SLVVNTPQKY
-67 SSLTGVTVRTEMEA
+67 SSLTGVEVKTEMEA
-81 VKVDSEKKT
+81 VSVDKDNKT
-90 VSFRNGEVVSYDK
+90 VSFKNGESVSYDK

-109 ASPILPDIPGKENEG
+109 ASPIRPEVDGVDKEG
-124 VFTLRTVD
+124 VFTLRSVD
-132 DAVRIRKYAEDNSV
+132 DAVAIRSYAESV
-146 HRCVVVGASFIGLE
+146 KKAVVVGASFIGLE
-160 CAENLRSRGME
+160 VAENLKARGLD
-171 VTLVDKE
+171 VTIVDMA

-183 GLLDPD
+183 GLFDPD
-189 MADYVRKE
+189 MALYAKKE
-197 IQKSGVKILLSSSLE
+197 IQKTGIKIVLGAKLEAIIGGEKAEGVKTS
-212 EILGEGKVKGIRTA
+212 V
-226 FGSVSGEMVILALG
+226 GSISGDMVVLALG
-240 VRPNSAFVSDL
+240 VKPNTAFVSNL

-262 DESMKTSV
+262 DDKMRTNIDSV
-270 QDIYAAG
+270 YAVG
-277 DVAMVRNM
+277 DCALVKNM
-285 ATHSHQYSAMGST
+285 ITGKRQYSAMGST

-313 KAEYKGC
+313 DATYKGC
-320 LGTAVIKATDSLN
+320 LGTAVIKASGTLN
-333 VGRTGLTLAGA
+333 LGRTGLTMDKAKEEGY
-344 GKIGLDAESVSVVL
+344 DPECVSVVL

-367 SGNFVIKLIAERGT
+367 SGNFVIKLIADRRDM
-381 EKVLGLQIAGKGN
+381 KLLGVQVAGKGN
-394 VDKIVDSAVV
+394 VDKIVDSVV
-404 AIAMGAV
+404 VGLNLGAK
-411 LSDFE
+411 LSDFD

-428 ALNPLQIAS
+428 ALNPLQVAS
-437 FVLKNKISGKLDSFT
+437 YVLENKISGVLDSFT
-452 PYDYSTGK
+452 PYEYMMGK
-460 AKGYEVVDVN
+460 AKGYTVIDVN
-470 NSPTIPGARFVA
+470 NTPTIPGAKFA
-482 FDKLEETFKDT
+482 SFDKLEEIFKDT
-493 DRSAKLLLV
+493 PKDAKLLLV
-502 CARGRKSYLVQNRLK
+502 CARGRKSYLVQNRMK
-517 AMGFTN
+517 AMGFTS
-523 TRSLEGGVTL
+523 TKSLEGGVNL
-533 NDVKVKFEGP
+533 NDVKVKFEGA
-543 IPASEIRRVKG
+543 IPPEEVKRVKG

-566 FNVRVITR
+566 FNVRIITR
-574 NGKITAEEQRTIAE
+574 NGKISAEEQKVIAE
-588 AAENFG
+588 ASEKYG

-615 IQPLM
+615 IAPLM
-620 EYLALHDLTTG
+620 EFVNEHGLTTG

-712 CKGCKLCQVEKSCPI
+712 CKGCKVCQVEKSCPI
-727 KIARMENGKLHVD
+727 KIAKMENGKLYVD
-740 PNECNNCS
+740 PNQCNNCS

-762 VPGFKVYIGGRWGK
+762 IPGFKVYIGGRWGK
-776 KIAHGLPLTRI
+776 KIAHGLPLSRI
-787 LTSEE
+787 LLSEE
-792 EVISVVEKAILL
+792 EVIDVVEKAILL

-814 FADTVERLGFEYVN
+814 FADTVGRLGFDYVN

>member
-1 MNIVVIG
+1 MKVVVLG
-8 GVAAGTKA
+8 GVAAGTKV
-16 AAKLMRENRDNKVT
+16 AAKLKREDRNNEVIIYTK
-30 IFEKGKEISYAGCGL
+30 EKEISYAGCGL
-45 PYYIGGDIADRS
+45 PYYIGGAIESRE
-57 SLVVNTPEKF
+57 SLVVNTPKKY
-67 SSLTGVTVRTEMEA
+67 SSLTGVEVKTEMEA
-81 VKVDSEKKT
+81 VSVDKDKKT
-90 VSFRNGEVVSYDK
+90 VSFKNGETVSYDN
-103 LIIATG
+103 LVIATG
-109 ASPILPDIPGKENEG
+109 ASPIKPPVEGVEKDG
-124 VFTLRTVD
+124 VFTLRSVD
-132 DAVRIRKYAEDNSV
+132 DAVDMRAYVDDNGV
-146 HRCVVVGASFIGLE
+146 HKAVVVGASFIGLE
-160 CAENLRSRGME
+160 VAENLKAKGVD
-171 VTLVDKE
+171 VTVVDMA

-183 GLLDPD
+183 GLFDPD
-189 MADYVRKE
+189 MAQYAKKE
-197 IQKSGVKILLSSSLE
+197 IQKTGVKIMLGAKLE
-212 EILGEGKVKGIRTA
+212 AIYGGVKAEGIKT
-226 FGSVSGEMVILALG
+226 SVGNIAGEMVVLALG
-240 VRPNSAFVSDL
+240 VKPNTAFVSEL

-262 DESMKTSV
+262 DDKMRTNLDS
-270 QDIYAAG
+270 IYAAG
-277 DVAMVRNM
+277 DCALVKNMVTGKR
-285 ATHSHQYSAMGST
+285 QYSAMGST

-305 LAKAISGE
+305 LAKAMSGE
-313 KAEYKGC
+313 DASYKGC
-320 LGTAVIKATDSLN
+320 LGTAVIRATSSLN
-333 VGRTGLTLAGA
+333 MGRTGLTMDAA
-344 GKIGLDAESVSVVL
+344 GKEGYDAECVSIVV

-367 SGNFVIKLIAERGT
+367 SGNFVIKLVAD
-381 EKVLGLQIAGKGN
+381 KKDMKLLGVQVAGKGN
-394 VDKIVDSAVV
+394 VDKIVDSVV
-404 AIAMGAV
+404 VGLIMGAK
-411 LSDFE
+411 LTDFD
-416 SLDFSY
+416 SADFSY

-428 ALNPLQIAS
+428 ALNPLQVAS
-437 FVLKNKISGKLDSFT
+437 YVLENKINGVLDSFT
-452 PYDYSTGK
+452 PYEYMTGK
-460 AKGYEVVDVN
+460 AKGYTVVDVN
-470 NSPTIPGARFVA
+470 NTPTIPGAKFA
-482 FDKLEETFKDT
+482 SFDNLEEVFKNTPKD
-493 DRSAKLLLV
+493 AKLLLV
-502 CARGRKSYLVQNRLK
+502 CARGRKSYLVQNRMK

-523 TRSLEGGVTL
+523 TKSLEGGVNL
-533 NDVKVKFEGP
+533 NDVKVKFEGA
-543 IPASEIRRVKG
+543 IPPEEVKRVKG

-566 FNVRVITR
+566 FNVRIITR
-574 NGKITAEEQRTIAE
+574 NGKISAEEQKTIAE
-588 AAENFG
+588 AAEKFG

-615 IQPLM
+615 LQPLM
-620 EYLALHDLTTG
+620 EFVNEHGLTTG

-712 CKGCKLCQVEKSCPI
+712 CKGCKVCQVEKGCPI
-727 KIARMENGKLHVD
+727 KIAKVEDGKLYVD

-762 VPGFKVYIGGRWGK
+762 IPGFKVFIGGRWGK

-787 LTSEE
+787 LLSEE
-792 EVISVVEKAILL
+792 EVIDVVEKAILL

-814 FADTVERLGFEYVN
+814 FADTVERLGFDYVN

-838 KAVLEKNVKGGAT
+838 KAVLEKNVTGGAT

>member
-1 MNIVVIG
+1 MKVVVLG
-8 GVAAGTKA
+8 GVAAGTKV
-16 AAKLMRENRDNKVT
+16 AAKLKRENRDNEVVIYTK
-30 IFEKGKEISYAGCGL
+30 EKEISYAGCGL
-45 PYYIGGDIADRS
+45 PYYIGGAIENRE
-57 SLVVNTPEKF
+57 SLVVNTPQKY
-67 SSLTGVTVRTEMEA
+67 SSLTGVEVKTEMEA
-81 VKVDSEKKT
+81 VSVDKDNKT
-90 VSFRNGEVVSYDK
+90 VSFKNGESVSYDK

-109 ASPILPDIPGKENEG
+109 ASPIRPEVDGVDKEG
-124 VFTLRTVD
+124 VFTLRSVD
-132 DAVRIRKYAEDNSV
+132 DAVAIRSYAESV
-146 HRCVVVGASFIGLE
+146 KKAVIVGASFIGLE
-160 CAENLRSRGME
+160 VAENLKARGLD
-171 VTLVDKE
+171 VTIVDMA

-183 GLLDPD
+183 GLFDPD
-189 MADYVRKE
+189 MALYAKKE
-197 IQKSGVKILLSSSLE
+197 IQKTGIKIVLGAKLEAIIGGEKAEGVKTS
-212 EILGEGKVKGIRTA
+212 V
-226 FGSVSGEMVILALG
+226 GSISGDMVVLALG
-240 VRPNSAFVSDL
+240 VKPNTAFVSNL

-262 DESMKTSV
+262 DDKMSTNIDSL
-270 QDIYAAG
+270 YAVG
-277 DVAMVRNM
+277 DCALVKNM
-285 ATHSHQYSAMGST
+285 ITGKRQYSAMGST

-305 LAKAISGE
+305 LGKAISGE
-313 KAEYKGC
+313 DATYKGC
-320 LGTAVIKATDSLN
+320 LGTAVIKASGTLN
-333 VGRTGLTLAGA
+333 LGRTGLTMDKAKEEGF
-344 GKIGLDAESVSVVL
+344 DPECVSVVL

-367 SGNFVIKLIAERGT
+367 SGNFVIKLIADRRDM
-381 EKVLGLQIAGKGN
+381 KLLGVQVAGKGN
-394 VDKIVDSAVV
+394 VDKIVDSVV
-404 AIAMGAV
+404 VGLNLGAK
-411 LSDFE
+411 LSDFD

-428 ALNPLQIAS
+428 ALNPLQVAS
-437 FVLKNKISGKLDSFT
+437 YVLENKISGVLDSFT
-452 PYDYSTGK
+452 PYEYMMGK
-460 AKGYEVVDVN
+460 AKGYTVIDVN
-470 NSPTIPGARFVA
+470 NTPTIPGAKFA
-482 FDKLEETFKDT
+482 SFDKLEEIFKDT
-493 DRSAKLLLV
+493 PKDAKLLLV
-502 CARGRKSYLVQNRLK
+502 CARGRKSYLVQNRMK
-517 AMGFTN
+517 AMGFTS
-523 TRSLEGGVTL
+523 TKSLEGGVNL
-533 NDVKVKFEGP
+533 NDVKVRFEGA
-543 IPASEIRRVKG
+543 IPPEEVKRVKG

-566 FNVRVITR
+566 FNVRIITR
-574 NGKITAEEQRTIAE
+574 NGKISAEEQKVIAE
-588 AAENFG
+588 ASEKYG

-615 IQPLM
+615 IAPLM
-620 EYLALHDLTTG
+620 EFVNEHGLTTG

-712 CKGCKLCQVEKSCPI
+712 CKGCKVCQVEKSCPI
-727 KIARMENGKLHVD
+727 KIAKMENGKLYVD
-740 PNECNNCS
+740 PNQCNNCS

-762 VPGFKVYIGGRWGK
+762 IPGFKVYIGGRWGK
-776 KIAHGLPLTRI
+776 KIAHGLPLSRI
-787 LTSEE
+787 LLSEE
-792 EVISVVEKAILL
+792 EVIDVVEKAILL

-814 FADTVERLGFEYVN
+814 FADTVGRLGFDYVN

>member
-1 MNIVVIG
+1 MKVVVLG
-8 GVAAGTKA
+8 GVAAGTKV
-16 AAKLMRENRDNKVT
+16 AAKLKRENRDNEVVIYTK
-30 IFEKGKEISYAGCGL
+30 EKEISYAGCGL
-45 PYYIGGDIADRS
+45 PYYIGGAIENRE
-57 SLVVNTPEKF
+57 SLVVNTPQKY
-67 SSLTGVTVRTEMEA
+67 SSLTGVEVKTEMEA
-81 VKVDSEKKT
+81 VYVDKDNKT
-90 VSFRNGEVVSYDK
+90 VSFKNGESVSYDK

-109 ASPILPDIPGKENEG
+109 ASPIRPEVDGVDKEG
-124 VFTLRTVD
+124 VFTLRSVD
-132 DAVRIRKYAEDNSV
+132 DAVAIRSYAESV
-146 HRCVVVGASFIGLE
+146 KKAVVVGASFIGLE
-160 CAENLRSRGME
+160 VAENLKAKGLD
-171 VTLVDKE
+171 VTIVDMA

-183 GLLDPD
+183 GLFDPD
-189 MADYVRKE
+189 MALYAKKE
-197 IQKSGVKILLSSSLE
+197 IQKTGIKIVLGAKLEAIIGGEKAEGVKTS
-212 EILGEGKVKGIRTA
+212 V
-226 FGSVSGEMVILALG
+226 GSISGDMVVLALG
-240 VRPNSAFVSDL
+240 VKPNTAFVSNL

-262 DESMKTSV
+262 DDKMRTNIDSV
-270 QDIYAAG
+270 YAVG
-277 DVAMVRNM
+277 DCALVKNM
-285 ATHSHQYSAMGST
+285 ITGKRQYSAMGST

-313 KAEYKGC
+313 DATYKGC
-320 LGTAVIKATDSLN
+320 LGTAVIKASGTLN
-333 VGRTGLTLAGA
+333 LGRTGLTMDKAKEEGY
-344 GKIGLDAESVSVVL
+344 DPECVSVVL

-367 SGNFVIKLIAERGT
+367 SGNFVIKLIADRRDM
-381 EKVLGLQIAGKGN
+381 KLLGVQVAGKGN
-394 VDKIVDSAVV
+394 VDKIVDSVV
-404 AIAMGAV
+404 VGLNLGAK
-411 LSDFE
+411 LSDFD

-428 ALNPLQIAS
+428 ALNPLQVAS
-437 FVLKNKISGKLDSFT
+437 YVLENKISGVLDSFT
-452 PYDYSTGK
+452 PYEYMMGK
-460 AKGYEVVDVN
+460 AKGYTVIDVN
-470 NSPTIPGARFVA
+470 NTPTIPGAKFA
-482 FDKLEETFKDT
+482 SFDKLEEIFKDT
-493 DRSAKLLLV
+493 PKDAKLLLV
-502 CARGRKSYLVQNRLK
+502 CARGRKSYLVQNRMK
-517 AMGFTN
+517 AMGFTS
-523 TRSLEGGVTL
+523 TKSLEGGVNL
-533 NDVKVKFEGP
+533 NEVKVRFEGA
-543 IPASEIRRVKG
+543 IPPEEVKRVKG

-566 FNVRVITR
+566 FNVRIITR
-574 NGKITAEEQRTIAE
+574 NGKISAEEQKVIAE
-588 AAENFG
+588 ASEKYG

-615 IQPLM
+615 IAPLM
-620 EYLALHDLTTG
+620 EFVNEHGLTTG

-712 CKGCKLCQVEKSCPI
+712 CKGCKVCQVEKSCPI
-727 KIARMENGKLHVD
+727 KIAKMENGKLYVD
-740 PNECNNCS
+740 PNQCNNCS

-762 VPGFKVYIGGRWGK
+762 IPGFKVYIGGRWGK
-776 KIAHGLPLTRI
+776 KIAHGLPLSRI
-787 LTSEE
+787 LLSEE
-792 EVISVVEKAILL
+792 EVIDVVEKAILL

-814 FADTVERLGFEYVN
+814 FADTVGRLGFDYVN

>member
-1 MNIVVIG
+1 MKYIVLG
-8 GVAAGTKA
+8 GVAAGTKT
-16 AAKLMRENRDNKVT
+16 AAKLKREDINNEVT
-30 IFEKGKEISYAGCGL
+30 IYTKEKEISYAGCGL
-45 PYYIGGDIADRS
+45 PYYIGGAIEERE
-57 SLVVNTPEKF
+57 SLVVNTPEKY
-67 SSLTGVTVRTEMEA
+67 SSLTGVEVKTEMEA
-81 VKVDSEKKT
+81 VSVDKDKKV
-90 VSFRNGEVVSYDK
+90 VSFKNGDSVSYDR

-109 ASPILPDIPGKENEG
+109 ASPIKPEVDGIKLDG
-124 VFTLRTVD
+124 VFTLRSVD
-132 DAVRIRKYAEDNSV
+132 DAVAIRAYGEKASV
-146 HRCVVVGASFIGLE
+146 KRAVVVGASFIGLE
-160 CAENLRSRGME
+160 VAENLKAKGLD
-171 VTLVDKE
+171 VTVVDMA

-189 MADYVRKE
+189 MALYGKKE
-197 IQKSGVKILLSSSLE
+197 IQKSGVKIVLGAKLSS
-212 EILGEGKVKGIRTA
+212 IYGEGKVEGVKTEIGNIP
-226 FGSVSGEMVILALG
+226 GDIVVLALG
-240 VRPNSAFVSDL
+240 VKPNTEFVSSI

-262 DESMKTSV
+262 DSKMATNIPS
-270 QDIYAAG
+270 IYAVG
-277 DVAMVRNM
+277 DCALVKNM
-285 ATHSHQYSAMGST
+285 LTGKKCYSAMGST

-305 LAKAISGE
+305 LAKALSGE
-313 KAEYKGC
+313 DEEYKGC
-320 LGTAVIKATDSLN
+320 LSTAVIKASSSLN
-333 VGRTGLTLAGA
+333 IGRTGLTMEKAQQEGF
-344 GKIGLDAESVSVVL
+344 DPECVSVVV

-367 SGNFVIKLIAERGT
+367 SGNFVIKLIADR
-381 EKVLGLQIAGKGN
+381 KSLRLLGVQVAGKGN
-394 VDKIVDSAVV
+394 VDKIVDSTVV
-404 AIAMGAV
+404 GITMGAK
-411 LSDFE
+411 LNDLDSA
-416 SLDFSY
+416 DFSY

-428 ALNPLQIAS
+428 ALNPLQVAS
-437 FVLKNKISGKLDSFT
+437 YVLENKIRGVLDSFT
-452 PYDYSTGK
+452 PYEYMMGK
-460 AKGYEVVDVN
+460 ANGYSVIDVN
-470 NSPTIPGARFVA
+470 NAPTIPGAKFVA
-482 FDKLEETFKDT
+482 FDKIEETFRNTAKDE
-493 DRSAKLLLV
+493 KLLLV
-502 CARGRKSYLVQNRLK
+502 CARGRKSYLVQNKLK

-523 TRSLEGGVTL
+523 TKSLEGGVNL
-533 NDVKVKFEGP
+533 NDVKVRFEGA
-543 IPASEIRRVKG
+543 IPMDEVKRVKG

-566 FNVRVITR
+566 FNVRIITR
-574 NGKITAEEQRTIAE
+574 NGKISSEEQKVIAE
-588 AAENFG
+588 AAEKYG

-615 IQPLM
+615 IDSLIAFVNQHGLS
-620 EYLALHDLTTG
+620 TG

-712 CKGCKLCQVEKSCPI
+712 CKGCRICQVEKSCPI
-727 KIARMENGKLHVD
+727 KVAKMVDGKLRVD

-753 CPFGVTEEY
+753 CPFGVTQEY
-762 VPGFKVYIGGRWGK
+762 IPGFKVYIGGRWGK
-776 KIAHGLPLTRI
+776 KIAHGLPLSRI

-814 FADTVERLGFEYVN
+814 FADTVERLGFDYVN
-828 DKLLNSSFDK
+828 DKLLNSTFDK

>member
-1 MNIVVIG
+1 MKVVVLG
-8 GVAAGTKA
+8 GVAAGTKV
-16 AAKLMRENRDNKVT
+16 AAKLKRENRDNEVVIYTK
-30 IFEKGKEISYAGCGL
+30 EKEISYAGCGL
-45 PYYIGGDIADRS
+45 PYYIGGAIENRE
-57 SLVVNTPEKF
+57 SLVVNTPQKY
-67 SSLTGVTVRTEMEA
+67 SSLTGVEVKTEMEA
-81 VKVDSEKKT
+81 VSVDKDNKT
-90 VSFRNGEVVSYDK
+90 VSFKNGESVSYDK

-109 ASPILPDIPGKENEG
+109 ASPIRPEVDGVDKEG
-124 VFTLRTVD
+124 VFTLRSVD
-132 DAVRIRKYAEDNSV
+132 DAVAIRSYAESV
-146 HRCVVVGASFIGLE
+146 KKAVIVGASFIGLE
-160 CAENLRSRGME
+160 VAENLKAKGLD
-171 VTLVDKE
+171 VTIVDMA

-183 GLLDPD
+183 GLFDPD
-189 MADYVRKE
+189 MALYAKKE
-197 IQKSGVKILLSSSLE
+197 IQKTGIKIVLGAKLEAIIGGEKAEGVKTS
-212 EILGEGKVKGIRTA
+212 V
-226 FGSVSGEMVILALG
+226 GSISGDMVVLALG
-240 VRPNSAFVSDL
+240 VKPNTAFVSNL

-262 DESMKTSV
+262 DDKMSTNIDSV
-270 QDIYAAG
+270 YAVG
-277 DVAMVRNM
+277 DCALVKNM
-285 ATHSHQYSAMGST
+285 ITGKRQYSAMGST

-313 KAEYKGC
+313 DATYKGC
-320 LGTAVIKATDSLN
+320 LGTAVIKASGTLN
-333 VGRTGLTLAGA
+333 LGRTGLTMDKAKEEGY
-344 GKIGLDAESVSVVL
+344 DPECVSVVL

-367 SGNFVIKLIAERGT
+367 SGNFVIKLIADRRDM
-381 EKVLGLQIAGKGN
+381 KLLGVQVAGKGN
-394 VDKIVDSAVV
+394 VDKIVDSVV
-404 AIAMGAV
+404 VGLNLGAK
-411 LSDFE
+411 LSDFD

-428 ALNPLQIAS
+428 ALNPLQVAS
-437 FVLKNKISGKLDSFT
+437 YVLENKISGVLDSFT
-452 PYDYSTGK
+452 PYEYMMGK
-460 AKGYEVVDVN
+460 AKGYTVIDVN
-470 NSPTIPGARFVA
+470 NTPTIPGAKFA
-482 FDKLEETFKDT
+482 SFDKLEEIFKDT
-493 DRSAKLLLV
+493 PKDAKLLLV
-502 CARGRKSYLVQNRLK
+502 CARGRKSYLVQNRMK
-517 AMGFTN
+517 AMGFTS
-523 TRSLEGGVTL
+523 TKSLEGGVNL
-533 NDVKVKFEGP
+533 NDVKVRFEGA
-543 IPASEIRRVKG
+543 IPPEEVKRVKG

-566 FNVRVITR
+566 FNVRIITR
-574 NGKITAEEQRTIAE
+574 NGKISAEEQKVIAE
-588 AAENFG
+588 ASEKYG

-615 IQPLM
+615 IAPLM
-620 EYLALHDLTTG
+620 EFVNEHGLTTG

-712 CKGCKLCQVEKSCPI
+712 CKGCKVCQVEKSCPI
-727 KIARMENGKLHVD
+727 KIAKMENGKLYVD
-740 PNECNNCS
+740 PNQCNNCS

-762 VPGFKVYIGGRWGK
+762 IPGFKVYIGGRWGK
-776 KIAHGLPLTRI
+776 KIAHGLPLSRI
-787 LTSEE
+787 LLSEE
-792 EVISVVEKAILL
+792 EVIDVVEKAILL

-814 FADTVERLGFEYVN
+814 FADTVGRLGFDYVN

>member
-1 MNIVVIG
+1 MKVVVLG
-8 GVAAGTKA
+8 GVAAGTKV
-16 AAKLMRENRDNKVT
+16 AAKLKRENRDNEVVIYTK
-30 IFEKGKEISYAGCGL
+30 EKEISYAGCGL
-45 PYYIGGDIADRS
+45 PYYIGGAIENRE
-57 SLVVNTPEKF
+57 SLVVNTPQKY
-67 SSLTGVTVRTEMEA
+67 SSLTGVEVKTEMEA
-81 VKVDSEKKT
+81 VSVDKDNKT
-90 VSFRNGEVVSYDK
+90 VSFKNGESVSYDK

-109 ASPILPDIPGKENEG
+109 ASPIRPEVDGVDKEG
-124 VFTLRTVD
+124 VFTLRSVD
-132 DAVRIRKYAEDNSV
+132 DAVAIRSYAESV
-146 HRCVVVGASFIGLE
+146 KKAVIVGASFIGLE
-160 CAENLRSRGME
+160 VAENLKARGLD
-171 VTLVDKE
+171 VTIVDMA

-183 GLLDPD
+183 GLFDPD
-189 MADYVRKE
+189 MALYAKKE
-197 IQKSGVKILLSSSLE
+197 IQKTGIKIVLGAKLEAIIGGEKAEGVKTS
-212 EILGEGKVKGIRTA
+212 V
-226 FGSVSGEMVILALG
+226 GSISGDMVVLALG
-240 VRPNSAFVSDL
+240 VKPNTAFVSNL

-262 DESMKTSV
+262 DDKMRTNIDSV
-270 QDIYAAG
+270 YAVG
-277 DVAMVRNM
+277 DCALVKNM
-285 ATHSHQYSAMGST
+285 ITGKRQYSAMGST

-313 KAEYKGC
+313 DATYKGC
-320 LGTAVIKATDSLN
+320 LGTAVIKASGTLN
-333 VGRTGLTLAGA
+333 LGRTGLTMDKAKEEGY
-344 GKIGLDAESVSVVL
+344 DPECVSVVL

-367 SGNFVIKLIAERGT
+367 SGNFVIKLIADRRDM
-381 EKVLGLQIAGKGN
+381 KLLGVQVAGKGN
-394 VDKIVDSAVV
+394 VDKIVDSVV
-404 AIAMGAV
+404 VGLNLGAK
-411 LSDFE
+411 LSDFD

-428 ALNPLQIAS
+428 ALNPLQVAS
-437 FVLKNKISGKLDSFT
+437 YVLENKISGVLDSFT
-452 PYDYSTGK
+452 PYEYMMGK
-460 AKGYEVVDVN
+460 AKGNTVIDVN
-470 NSPTIPGARFVA
+470 NTPTIPGAKFA
-482 FDKLEETFKDT
+482 SFDKLEEIFKDT
-493 DRSAKLLLV
+493 PKDAKLLLV
-502 CARGRKSYLVQNRLK
+502 CARGRKSYLVQNRMK
-517 AMGFTN
+517 AMGFTS
-523 TRSLEGGVTL
+523 TKSLEGGVNL
-533 NDVKVKFEGP
+533 NDVKVKFEGA
-543 IPASEIRRVKG
+543 IPPEEVKRVKG

-566 FNVRVITR
+566 FNVRIITR
-574 NGKITAEEQRTIAE
+574 NGKISAVEQKVIAE
-588 AAENFG
+588 ASEKYG

-615 IQPLM
+615 IAPLM
-620 EYLALHDLTTG
+620 EFVNEHGLTTG

-712 CKGCKLCQVEKSCPI
+712 CKGCKVCQVEKSCPI
-727 KIARMENGKLHVD
+727 KIAKMENGKLYVD
-740 PNECNNCS
+740 PNQCNNCS

-762 VPGFKVYIGGRWGK
+762 IPGFKVYIGGRWGK
-776 KIAHGLPLTRI
+776 KIAHGLPLSRI
-787 LTSEE
+787 LLSEE
-792 EVISVVEKAILL
+792 EVIDVVEKAILL

-814 FADTVERLGFEYVN
+814 FADTVGRLGFDYVN

>member
-1 MNIVVIG
+1 MKVVVLG
-8 GVAAGTKA
+8 GVAAGTKV
-16 AAKLMRENRDNKVT
+16 AAKLKRENRDNEVVIYTK
-30 IFEKGKEISYAGCGL
+30 EKEISYAGCGL
-45 PYYIGGDIADRS
+45 PYYIGGAIENRE
-57 SLVVNTPEKF
+57 SLVVNTPQKY
-67 SSLTGVTVRTEMEA
+67 SSLTGVEVKTEMEA
-81 VKVDSEKKT
+81 VSVDKDNKT
-90 VSFRNGEVVSYDK
+90 VSFKNGESVSYDK

-109 ASPILPDIPGKENEG
+109 ASPIRPEVDGVDKEG
-124 VFTLRTVD
+124 VFTLRSVD
-132 DAVRIRKYAEDNSV
+132 DAVAIRSYAESV
-146 HRCVVVGASFIGLE
+146 KKAVIVGASFIGLE
-160 CAENLRSRGME
+160 VAENLKARGLD
-171 VTLVDKE
+171 VTIVDMA

-183 GLLDPD
+183 GLFDPD
-189 MADYVRKE
+189 MALYAKKE
-197 IQKSGVKILLSSSLE
+197 IQKTGIKIVLGAKLEAIIGGEKAEGVKTS
-212 EILGEGKVKGIRTA
+212 V
-226 FGSVSGEMVILALG
+226 GSISGDMVVLALG
-240 VRPNSAFVSDL
+240 VKPNTAFVSNL

-262 DESMKTSV
+262 DDKMRTNIDSV
-270 QDIYAAG
+270 YAVG
-277 DVAMVRNM
+277 DCALVKNM
-285 ATHSHQYSAMGST
+285 ITGKRQYSAMGST

-313 KAEYKGC
+313 DATYKGC
-320 LGTAVIKATDSLN
+320 LGTAVIKASGTLN
-333 VGRTGLTLAGA
+333 LGRTGLTMDKAKEEGY
-344 GKIGLDAESVSVVL
+344 DPECVSVVL

-367 SGNFVIKLIAERGT
+367 SGNFVIKLIADRRDM
-381 EKVLGLQIAGKGN
+381 KLLGVQVAGKGN
-394 VDKIVDSAVV
+394 VDKIVDSVV
-404 AIAMGAV
+404 VGLNLGAK
-411 LSDFE
+411 LSDFD

-428 ALNPLQIAS
+428 ALNPLQVAS
-437 FVLKNKISGKLDSFT
+437 YVLENKISGVLDSFT
-452 PYDYSTGK
+452 PYEYMMGK
-460 AKGYEVVDVN
+460 AKGYTVIDVN
-470 NSPTIPGARFVA
+470 NTPTIPGAKFA
-482 FDKLEETFKDT
+482 SFDKLEEIFKDT
-493 DRSAKLLLV
+493 PKDAKLLLV
-502 CARGRKSYLVQNRLK
+502 CARGRKSYLVQNRMK
-517 AMGFTN
+517 AMGFTS
-523 TRSLEGGVTL
+523 TKSLEGGVNL
-533 NDVKVKFEGP
+533 NEVKVRFEGA
-543 IPASEIRRVKG
+543 IPPEEVKRVKG

-566 FNVRVITR
+566 FNVRIITR
-574 NGKITAEEQRTIAE
+574 NGKISAEEQKVIAE
-588 AAENFG
+588 ASEKYG

-615 IQPLM
+615 IAPLM
-620 EYLALHDLTTG
+620 EFVNEHGLTTG

-712 CKGCKLCQVEKSCPI
+712 CKGCKVCQVEKSCPI
-727 KIARMENGKLHVD
+727 KIAKMENGKLYVD
-740 PNECNNCS
+740 PNQCNNCS

-762 VPGFKVYIGGRWGK
+762 IPGFKVYIGGRWGK
-776 KIAHGLPLTRI
+776 KIAHGLPLSRI
-787 LTSEE
+787 LLSEE
-792 EVISVVEKAILL
+792 EVIDVVEKAILL

-814 FADTVERLGFEYVN
+814 FADTVGRLGFDYVN